1 MVTNW
6 YLLLLLLLQSSLQM
20 DINHEGRE
28 IILQYDIETVLIT
41 TKLSPMREE
50 LKNLSTGL
58 RKVKQ
63 NLVSDVQN
71 AMVKN
76 QRAINKAL
84 LDSIRASENS
94 LKYLTKEL
102 DSIVA
107 SRSTKGKSKRAFEI
121 LGSFLSTV
129 MGVPSAKDHRKILEQ
144 VRSICLLYTSPSPRD

>member
-1 MVTNW
+1 
-6 YLLLLLLLQSSLQM
+6 M

-28 IILQYDIETVLIT
+28 IILQHDIETVLIT

-50 LKNLSTGL
+50 LNHLGTGL

-94 LKYLTKEL
+94 LKYLTKKL
-102 DSIVA
+102 DSIAA
-107 SRSTKGKSKRAFEI
+107 SRSTKGRSKRAFEI
-121 LGSFLSTV
+121 LGSFLSAVT
-129 MGVPSAKDHRKILEQ
+129 GVLSARDHRKILEQ
-144 VRSICLLYTSPSPRD
+144 VRSIRVENKGLE

>member
-1 MVTNW
+1 MVTTR

-28 IILQYDIETVLIT
+28 IILQHDIETVLIT

-50 LKNLSTGL
+50 LENLSTGL

-84 LDSIRASENS
+84 LDLVRVAPDCNRSYCE
-94 LKYLTKEL
+94 
-102 DSIVA
+102 DSF
-107 SRSTKGKSKRAFEI
+107 SGYS
-121 LGSFLSTV
+121 GSV
-129 MGVPSAKDHRKILEQ
+129 
-144 VRSICLLYTSPSPRD
+144 